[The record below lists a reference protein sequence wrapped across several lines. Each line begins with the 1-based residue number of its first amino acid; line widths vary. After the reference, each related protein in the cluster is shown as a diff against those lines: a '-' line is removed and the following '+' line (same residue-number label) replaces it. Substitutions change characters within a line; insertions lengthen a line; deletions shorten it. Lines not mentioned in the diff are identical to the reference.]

1 MKNCRLRGKLQLS
14 YPVDDE
20 DLTDTELVLELLGS
34 YCYRI
39 EVAET
44 PEKPKKVTFLVVF
57 LSHTHTHT
65 HTHARTHTLT
75 LDLKDLHDALV
86 AGPRRSHSVEKQ
98 KR

>member
-65 HTHARTHTLT
+65 LT